1 MKTILRSPSCST
13 DVGRRSGPVRGGPRA
28 DAGVGEG
35 LWEDGVV
42 EVILDEVGGA
52 AEEPVQEADLL
63 LVPEVQHVCQDV
75 RKRGEQR

>member
-1 MKTILRSPSCST
+1 M
-13 DVGRRSGPVRGGPRA
+13 
-28 DAGVGEG
+28 GEG